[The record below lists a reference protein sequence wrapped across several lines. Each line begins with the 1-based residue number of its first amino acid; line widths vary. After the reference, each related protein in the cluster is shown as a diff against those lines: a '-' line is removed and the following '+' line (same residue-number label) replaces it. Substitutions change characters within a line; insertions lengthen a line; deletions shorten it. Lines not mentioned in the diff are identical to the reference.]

1 MHNRAKIQAALQ
13 AAAEEIKAGMKMAKQ
28 ADK

>member
-1 MHNRAKIQAALQ
+1 MYNRVKIQAALN
-13 AAAEEIKAGMKMAKQ
+13 AAAEEIKLGMKMAKQ